1 MAISVD
7 GKVKPPWGSLRD
19 KDRSEIKDLLRRL
32 AGPRKQSAASA
43 ELLLFI
49 GEGYVDKEFA
59 LTAMVRAPS
68 EENDMS
74 NSHLMSAPDARHV
87 SLAHAAFSAGT
98 VARQG
103 WEPGAEELST
113 QALCVVKQH
122 DQKIPHPVQDC

>member
-7 GKVKPPWGSLRD
+7 GKLKPPWGSLRD

-59 LTAMVRAPS
+59 LTAMV
-68 EENDMS
+68 
-74 NSHLMSAPDARHV
+74 
-87 SLAHAAFSAGT
+87 
-98 VARQG
+98 
-103 WEPGAEELST
+103 
-113 QALCVVKQH
+113 
-122 DQKIPHPVQDC
+122 